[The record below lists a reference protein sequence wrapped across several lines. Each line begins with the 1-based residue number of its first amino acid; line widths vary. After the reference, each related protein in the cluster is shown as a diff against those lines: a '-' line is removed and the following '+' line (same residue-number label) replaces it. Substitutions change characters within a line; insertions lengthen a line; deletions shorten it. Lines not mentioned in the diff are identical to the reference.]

1 MFNSLR
7 SGIVTHPCAQCHI
20 LAQKLPIVMNEMSL
34 EMLTLGLSNDMK
46 FNSQHSLRFPEI
58 VKITKFPNL
67 QVKLTMD
74 I

>member
-1 MFNSLR
+1 
-7 SGIVTHPCAQCHI
+7 
-20 LAQKLPIVMNEMSL
+20 MNEMSL